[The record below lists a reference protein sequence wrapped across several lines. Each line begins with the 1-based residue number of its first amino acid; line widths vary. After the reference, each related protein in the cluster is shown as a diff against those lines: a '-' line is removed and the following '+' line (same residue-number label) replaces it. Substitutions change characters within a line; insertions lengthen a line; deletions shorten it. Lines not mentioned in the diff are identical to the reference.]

1 MKRYRSIN
9 KRLDDLQ
16 QRTELKKSNSKSIE
30 QKIVQSALYYYYFE
44 LKGEQKP
51 ITPIELRMR
60 KYDDV
65 IRKAAVTDQ
74 SGGYVEPELEVLF
87 IEMEESY
94 KESPEAF
101 QRFLDKYEVMKV
113 NS

>member
-1 MKRYRSIN
+1 MRSKYKDPSSRN
-9 KRLDDLQ
+9 
-16 QRTELKKSNSKSIE
+16 EL
-30 QKIVQSALYYYYFE
+30 FE
-44 LKGEQKP
+44 SHNCY
-51 ITPIELRMR
+51 IDAVASCIELRMR

-65 IRKAAVTDQ
+65 IRKMAVSDHG
-74 SGGYVEPELEVLF
+74 GGYVDPEFAQLF
-87 IEMEESY
+87 REMEESY